1 MGLFSQT
8 PGAPPGGGGG
18 GARDAAPPRAPAPAP
33 AGRGASPESIDII
46 HNLFTIYLYII
57 YKDPLA
63 FFQRGWYN
71 RVRIEKEVLCSMMNS
86 ISILRALDVDD
97 LIFGGSMEQ
106 PISDR

>member
-1 MGLFSQT
+1 MTPQT
-8 PGAPPGGGGG
+8 PRTVGT
-18 GARDAAPPRAPAPAP
+18 
-33 AGRGASPESIDII
+33 GRGVSPEFIDII
-46 HNLFTIYLYII
+46 HNLFAIYLYII

-63 FFQRGWYN
+63 FFHRGWYN

>member
-1 MGLFSQT
+1 MG
-8 PGAPPGGGGG
+8 
-18 GARDAAPPRAPAPAP
+18 
-33 AGRGASPESIDII
+33 GRGAGAVRCLDTI

-71 RVRIEKEVLCSMMNS
+71 RVRIEKEVLCSMWTRETQT
-86 ISILRALDVDD
+86 RALDVDD
-97 LIFGGSMEQ
+97 LIFGGNMEQ

>member
-1 MGLFSQT
+1 MTPQT
-8 PGAPPGGGGG
+8 P
-18 GARDAAPPRAPAPAP
+18 RTVRT
-33 AGRGASPESIDII
+33 GRGVSPEFIDII